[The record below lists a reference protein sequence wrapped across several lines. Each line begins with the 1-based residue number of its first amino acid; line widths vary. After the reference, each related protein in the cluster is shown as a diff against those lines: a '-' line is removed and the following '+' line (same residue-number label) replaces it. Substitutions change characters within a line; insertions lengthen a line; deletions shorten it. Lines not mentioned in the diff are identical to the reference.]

1 MKKILLLLVSLLLV
15 MNVFGQEMMSG
26 LSYNMGMTTGDTR
39 DFVQDYSW
47 RGFGFEVRSFRG
59 DNFSVGGSFSWNIF
73 DEKTSEII
81 EIQNGNGA
89 LSGTQIR
96 YINSFPLMLNAH
108 YYFGNPSSRAQ
119 PYIGLNAGT
128 YYITQRLEIGVYAF
142 EENNWHFGL
151 APEIGL
157 MFPTYSGSI
166 FFINARYNYAF
177 KAGQS
182 VGGREGSDWQYWG
195 FNVGVAFSYN
205 AW

>member
-1 MKKILLLLVSLLLV
+1 MKKTLFIIVSLLLV

-26 LSYNMGMTTGDTR
+26 LSYNMGMTTGETR
-39 DFVQDYSW
+39 DFVKDYSW

-73 DEKTSEII
+73 DEKTGEV
-81 EIQNGNGA
+81 IQLRKATGA
-89 LSGTQIR
+89 VSGTQIR

-108 YYFGNPSSRAQ
+108 YYVGNPSSRVQ
-119 PYIGLNAGT
+119 PYVGLNVGT
-128 YYITQRLEIGVYAF
+128 YYITQRLEIGILAL

-166 FFINARYNYAF
+166 FFISARYNYAF
-177 KAGQS
+177 KAGQT
-182 VGGREGSDWQYWG
+182 VGGNEGSDWQYWG
-195 FNVGVAFSYN
+195 FNVGIAFSYN

>member
-1 MKKILLLLVSLLLV
+1 MKKILFIIVSLLLV

-73 DEKTSEII
+73 DEKTGEL
-81 EIQNGNGA
+81 IQLQKARGA
-89 LSGTQIR
+89 VSGTQIR

-108 YYFGNPSSRAQ
+108 YYFGDPSSRVQ
-119 PYIGLNAGT
+119 PYVGLNVGT
-128 YYITQRLEIGVYAF
+128 YYITQRLEIGVLAL

-177 KAGQS
+177 KAGQT
-182 VGGREGSDWQYWG
+182 VGGNEGSDWQYWG